1 MLIKKYITFIRESF
15 DTNGSIGT
23 WIETKS
29 EDPEIMRI
37 INRYLN
43 DSSKIY
49 GGDDISPT
57 IKLSNAIDLLS
68 PDTQKEIK
76 HQIDQYL
83 QHGVLQKDPEILAS
97 TEIGPDFAKKG
108 VFQSFLKAHTA
119 LGLKDHSPNW
129 NETPADMLFYWQSPD
144 LDFELVSGIF
154 SRFRSLEIFFPK
166 QITESGTIRL
176 YFGVKCDSTLEYG
189 SISDKKNVIGKFKL
203 NKSSRDW
210 ILKLESKSSGS
221 LKEHLKNLDFSDI
234 RTLGQI
240 KLDLESWSPGSVQK
254 RAPVTISDRIISFG
268 FYGVGKWDNGQLF
281 DGELEKMKTDF
292 VNWLVTKKWS
302 QKVLISV
309 KANQFWTYIHL
320 KLK

>member
-1 MLIKKYITFIRESF
+1 MLIKKYTRFIRESL
-15 DTNGSIGT
+15 DTNMSIGS
-23 WIETKS
+23 WVESQS
-29 EDPEIMRI
+29 EDPHIMRI
-37 INRYLN
+37 VNRYLN
-43 DSSKIY
+43 DNSGIY
-49 GGDDISPT
+49 GGSDISPT

-68 PDTQKEIK
+68 SDTQKEIK
-76 HQIDQYL
+76 QQIDQYL
-83 QHGVLQKDPEILAS
+83 QHGILEKDPEILAS
-97 TEIGPDFAKKG
+97 TEIAPDFAKKG
-108 VFQSFLKAHTA
+108 VFQSFLKSHTA

-129 NETPADMLFYWQSPD
+129 NETPVDMLFYWQSPD
-144 LDFELVSGIF
+144 LDFEFVNGIF

-166 QITESGTIRL
+166 QMAESGTIRL
-176 YFGVKCDSTLEYG
+176 YFGIKCDSILEYG
-189 SISDKKNVIGKFKL
+189 IISDKKSVIGKFKL

-240 KLDLESWSPGSVQK
+240 KVDLESWSPGPVQK
-254 RAPVTISDRIISFG
+254 RAPVIISDRVITFG
-268 FYGVGKWDNGQLF
+268 FYGVGKWDNGHLIE
-281 DGELEKMKTDF
+281 GELEKMKSDF